1 MTKQKKPA
9 RAKAPKQPPKPRKKN
24 ARSDKLSLPHEKFC
38 EHYALHKIGA
48 QAIRYAYPQTKA
60 KSDQYVAERG
70 SVLLA
75 TPKIRTRIDELSAQ
89 VLNRANEKY
98 GITADRVLQELAA
111 IGFSDMRDLTSWGE
125 TVVVVDEQ
133 TGDVR
138 TVNAIMA
145 SDSKSI
151 SDQAA
156 KAIKSIGTDKDG
168 NIKFTLH
175 DKRAA
180 LVDLGKHLGVFKEPE
195 QGGITINISEA
206 MAEGLVRAKA
216 RRIAVLPKA
225 EPA

>member
-1 MTKQKKPA
+1 MAKPKKPA
-9 RAKAPKQPPKPRKKN
+9 AGKASKPPPKPRKKN
-24 ARSDKLSLPHEKFC
+24 ARSDKLSVPHEKFC

-48 QAIRYAYPQTKA
+48 QAIRYAYPHTKA

-111 IGFSDMRDLTSWGE
+111 IGFSDIRDVMSWRD
-125 TVVVVDEQ
+125 TDVVIDKE
-133 TGDVR
+133 TGDVQ
-138 TVNAIMA
+138 TVNVVRMTD
-145 SDSKSI
+145 SDKI
-151 SDQAA
+151 SAQAA

-168 NIKFTLH
+168 NVKFALH

-195 QGGITINISEA
+195 QGDININIGDRMDRA
-206 MAEGLVRAKA
+206 LTRAKA
-216 RRIAVLPKA
+216 RRGVAA
-225 EPA
+225 